1 MTGGYIEKGFSP
13 QSSDLEK
20 INSFT
25 RREFD
30 MDSLYI
36 FSIALC
42 NNDIDRDYEKF
53 SVEALNQMKEKFVGK
68 TGIADHSMKSSDQ
81 KARIFDTWV
90 ERVDGKKT
98 DDGEDFYQLKAK
110 AYMVKSEENRA
121 LITDIEAGIKKEVS
135 VSCSVGRSICSI
147 CGMDKKNGHC
157 EHIGGREYK
166 GKTAH
171 SILSD
176 VRDAYEFSFV
186 AVPAQREAGVTKS
199 FDIERENANLTDIMK
214 TLKGCDGS
222 VTLTKSQAENVL
234 CHIDK
239 LSEEAELG
247 REYKKSLTDEVV
259 GLCAKA
265 MPDMD
270 LQTFSGVAQVMTT
283 KELLSFKKAFAK
295 SVKSDTVSL
304 QLRPD
309 KSQNTHNT
317 YSNYKI

>member
-1 MTGGYIEKGFSP
+1 MTGGCIEKGFLP
-13 QSSDLEK
+13 QSTDLEK
-20 INSFT
+20 INKFT

-30 MDSLYI
+30 ADSLYI

-53 SVEALNQMKEKFVGK
+53 SLEALNEMKEKFVGK

-90 ERVDGKKT
+90 EKVDGRKT
-98 DDGEDFYQLKAK
+98 ADGEDFYQLKAK
-110 AYMVKSEENRA
+110 AYMVKSDENMA

-135 VSCSVGRSICSI
+135 VSCSVGKSVCSI
-147 CGMDKKNGHC
+147 CGIDKKNGHC
-157 EHIGGREYK
+157 THISGREYK
-166 GKTAH
+166 SKTAY

-186 AVPAQREAGVTKS
+186 AVPAQREAGVTKA
-199 FDIERENANLTDIMK
+199 FDIEKEKVNLTEIIK
-214 TLKGCDGS
+214 TLKNCDSS
-222 VTLTKSQAENVL
+222 VTLTKSQAENVI

-247 REYKKSLTDEVV
+247 RQYKKSLTDEVV

-295 SVKSDTVSL
+295 SAKSDMVSL
-304 QLRPD
+304 QLVSDRA
-309 KSQNTHNT
+309 QNTHNT